1 MPTRLPLFVRSV
13 VIALAIGTTSQ
24 AAASPQDLF
33 GYGPRSQGMAMTGAS
48 YSTGYEATFANPAG
62 LADTG
67 RYGLTLGFSA
77 NDFQLQVDGRA
88 SQLPTSRGL
97 VIGLALP
104 LPFGGPLRNVL
115 TFGAGFFT
123 PTNAVMEVKS
133 PYPERIQWPV
143 LSRSQVVA
151 IQLGA
156 SVNLDRWVPGL
167 RLGVGVSGSANMVG
181 VVSVGLDAANQFLSR
196 TETQLTSHFSPIAGV
211 RYQRDR
217 FAIGV
222 TYRAELASRIA
233 MDIEVHDLPIALPL
247 LTIHALA
254 QYDPHQIVVEGSYL
268 PTDSLRLVVGLTY
281 RRWSRYAGPLTKS
294 SEGSNVPPA
303 PNFHDTVTPRV
314 AVEWTTRAGRTDVAV
329 RGGYAFE
336 PTPAPVASARP
347 GRDPYGVTIDDGST
361 VEVRYLDSHRHVLT
375 TGFGLRIPVDEA
387 DPESLRFDVDFAGSL
402 QVVTSREHALPRF
415 GATEPMVSRGLIPGA
430 SATVGVAW

>member
-1 MPTRLPLFVRSV
+1 MSFRLPLFVRSV
-13 VIALAIGTTSQ
+13 VIAIAIGVSSR

-33 GYGPRSQGMAMTGAS
+33 GYGPRTQAMAMTGSS
-48 YSTGYEATFANPAG
+48 YATGFEATFANPAG
-62 LADTG
+62 LADTR
-67 RYGLTLGFSA
+67 RYVLTLGFSA
-77 NDFQLQVDGRA
+77 NDFQLRVDDRLNH
-88 SQLPTSRGL
+88 LPTSRGL

-104 LPFGGPLRNVL
+104 LPFGGALRDVL

-167 RLGVGVSGSANMVG
+167 RLGLGVSGSANMIG
-181 VVSVGLDAANQFLSR
+181 VVKVGLDAASQFLSR

-211 RYQRDR
+211 RYQRER

-233 MDIEVHDLPIALPL
+233 MDIEVSDLPIELPL

-268 PTDSLRLVVGLTY
+268 PTDRLRLVASLTY
-281 RRWSRYAGPLTKS
+281 RRWSQYAGPLTRS
-294 SEGSNVPPA
+294 SEGSNTPPS
-303 PNFHDTVTPRV
+303 PGFHDIVSPRV
-314 AVEWTTRAGRTDVAV
+314 AAEWTSRAGRTDVAV

-336 PTPAPVASARP
+336 PTPSPVAGPRPAR
-347 GRDPYGVTIDDGST
+347 DAYGFEIEGST
-361 VEVRYLDSHRHVLT
+361 VDVRYLDSNRHVLT
-375 TGFGLRIPVDEA
+375 AGFGLRVPVDEA
-387 DPESLRFDVDFAGSL
+387 DPESLRFDVDFSGSL
-402 QVVTSREHALPRF
+402 QVVTSREHAIPRE
-415 GATEPMVSRGLIPGA
+415 GGTEPMVSRGLIPGA